1 MNNNLYQYFGKYAKH
16 IIGVDQTI
24 ETPNGQK
31 KLIYSDWIASGRLYR
46 PIEDVVINL
55 TAIYRYIS
63 EILLIFKVW
72 KRMISESYQALSGI
86 VFASVQ

>member
-1 MNNNLYQYFGKYAKH
+1 VNSKVIRQFAGIINVLMNCHGALARG
-16 IIGVDQTI
+16 
-24 ETPNGQK
+24 
-31 KLIYSDWIASGRLYR
+31 L
-46 PIEDVVINL
+46 INL

-72 KRMISESYQALSGI
+72 KGMISESYQALSGI

>member
-1 MNNNLYQYFGKYAKH
+1 MNFAAL
-16 IIGVDQTI
+16 
-24 ETPNGQK
+24 
-31 KLIYSDWIASGRLYR
+31 LI
-46 PIEDVVINL
+46 INL

-86 VFASVQ
+86 VF